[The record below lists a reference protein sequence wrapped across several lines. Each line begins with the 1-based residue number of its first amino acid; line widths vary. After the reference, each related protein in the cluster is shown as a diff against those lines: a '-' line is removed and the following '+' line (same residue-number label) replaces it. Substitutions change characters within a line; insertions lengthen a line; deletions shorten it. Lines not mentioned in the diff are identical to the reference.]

1 VSWYLIHCKPHQ
13 DGRAQEH
20 LERQGFECFRPLR
33 ESPRR
38 RQGRSYTVR
47 EPLFPRYLFLRLNSV
62 TDNWYPIRST
72 RGVNQIVRFDE
83 HPLPVRDD
91 IIETIR
97 GRLAGPLAPEPY
109 FQPGQRVQITE
120 GAFSQLEAIF
130 IASSGDERVV
140 LLLQIM
146 QTEQKL
152 EFPLHSIRR
161 MR

>member
-1 VSWYLIHCKPHQ
+1 M
-13 DGRAQEH
+13 
-20 LERQGFECFRPLR
+20 
-33 ESPRR
+33 
-38 RQGRSYTVR
+38 
-47 EPLFPRYLFLRLNSV
+47 

-91 IIETIR
+91 IIEKIR
-97 GRLAGPLAPEPY
+97 ARLAGPLPPEPY
-109 FQPGQRVQITE
+109 LQPGQRVQITE
-120 GAFSQLEAIF
+120 GAFNQLEAIF